1 MVIQNDNSARRVG
14 KILQFNVMEY
24 HTTDLDKFISSIHY
38 LGYTPAGAK
47 LRLGVLEDGIKVIG
61 AMMWGRPS
69 SKSLDQ
75 EKILELTRMVMVDD
89 TDKFAE
95 SHSLALARK
104 YIRQHH
110 PQVKLVIA
118 YSDPEQNHDGGIY
131 EADNWCELGYTDGGV
146 WTSISK
152 PNRRDAAQGKKLRWV
167 RSP

>member
-1 MVIQNDNSARRVG
+1 MQLS
-14 KILQFNVMEY
+14 VMEY
-24 HTTDLDKFISSIHY
+24 HTTDLDRFIAPIHY
-38 LGYTPAGAK
+38 LGYTPPGAR
-47 LRLGVLEDGIKVIG
+47 LRLVVLENGIKAIG
-61 AMMWGRPS
+61 AMMWGRPNS
-69 SKSLDQ
+69 RNLNQ

-89 TDKFAE
+89 TDDFAE

-104 YIRQHH
+104 YIRKHH

-131 EADNWCELGYTDGGV
+131 EADNWCELGYTNGGV